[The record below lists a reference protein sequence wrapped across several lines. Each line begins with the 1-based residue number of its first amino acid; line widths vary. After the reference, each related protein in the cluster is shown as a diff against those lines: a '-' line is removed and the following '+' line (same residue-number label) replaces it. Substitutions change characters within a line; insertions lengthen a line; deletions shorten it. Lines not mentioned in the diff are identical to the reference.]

1 MKTILFSAMM
11 AIGFALSASA
21 QTYTVTLS
29 ANPTAGG
36 MVYGGG
42 VYQATDLLNAVEA
55 VPNSG
60 YGFMHWTLLGF
71 GGIIPQAQL
80 NVTTAEEFAN
90 QFGITDGNINLT
102 AHFTNEQYTITATAF
117 PAGAGTVTGTGTFFA
132 FQNTSLT
139 AAANPGYG
147 FSTTWIAPDG
157 TGLSSGNPYNLT
169 VVADKEI
176 IALFAKT
183 GEAVVYTSASEGGTV
198 SGGGVYPLNS
208 PITLTATP
216 TNGYTFVEW
225 KNVNG
230 QAQVSTNSTYTFTPT
245 TQTVLNLRAQ
255 FEATTSGFHEI
266 SNTISV
272 VYPNPTNSTLFIE
285 TKENTHITIVNI
297 LGSVVAKHLLTKGK
311 NTIDVSYLSN
321 GIYCIQNEN
330 GGTLKFIKE

>member
-1 MKTILFSAMM
+1 MKKILFSVGM

-42 VYQATDLLNAVEA
+42 VYQATDLLNTIEA
-55 VPNSG
+55 MPNSG
-60 YGFMHWTLLGF
+60 YSLMYWMLPSNM
-71 GGIIPQAQL
+71 IVDQQVL
-80 NVTTAEEFAN
+80 NNSTAEQVAQ

-102 AHFTNEQYTITATAF
+102 AHFTNEQYTISATAF
-117 PAGAGTVTGTGTFFA
+117 PAGAGTITGGGTFFA

-139 AAANPGYG
+139 ATANSGYG
-147 FSTTWIAPDG
+147 FTTTWIAPDG

-216 TNGYTFVEW
+216 TNGYTFVAWE
-225 KNVNG
+225 NVNG

-245 TQTVLNLRAQ
+245 AQTVLNLRAV
-255 FEATTSGFHEI
+255 FEETTADLNEI
-266 SNTISV
+266 SNTITV

-285 TKENTHITIVNI
+285 TKENTNITIVNF
-297 LGSVVAKHLLTKGK
+297 LGSAVATQELQTGNNTVDVGNLT
-311 NTIDVSYLSN
+311 N
-321 GIYCIQNEN
+321 GVYFIQNAN
-330 GGTLKFIKE
+330 GGAVKFVKE